1 MSMGLIELMIFNW
14 GNELTMALRR

>member
-1 MSMGLIELMIFNW
+1 MFTGYIELMIFNW

>member
-1 MSMGLIELMIFNW
+1 MSMGFIELMIFNW

>member
-1 MSMGLIELMIFNW
+1 MGLIELMIFNW

>member
-1 MSMGLIELMIFNW
+1 MGFIELMIFNW

>member
-1 MSMGLIELMIFNW
+1 MIFNW